1 MTTAYAYKNTTDV
14 IMTSSSG
21 GAFWGIAEAFYNK
34 TGGGTAM
41 ELNLIQILM

>member
-1 MTTAYAYKNTTDV
+1 MITAYAYKNTTDV

-21 GAFWGIAEAFYNK
+21 GAFWGIAEAFYK

-41 ELNLIQILM
+41 EQNLIQILM